1 MVACHP
7 TINDG
12 IATTSVLLGR
22 QVRQRTNPNVIIA
35 AIVVRDLITVIIIA
49 IVAESYGS
57 PRFELDV
64 HHVGS
69 ILIAYL
75 STTRC
80 TLFRRTILQN
90 KLS

>member
-22 QVRQRTNPNVIIA
+22 QVQQRTNPNVIIA
-35 AIVVRDLITVIIIA
+35 AIAVRDLITVIIIVIA
-49 IVAESYGS
+49 VESYSFLG
-57 PRFELDV
+57 FELDGY
-64 HHVGS
+64 HVES

-75 STTRC
+75 SDDAAS
-80 TLFRRTILQN
+80 LL
-90 KLS
+90 L

>member
-1 MVACHP
+1 MVACHS

-49 IVAESYGS
+49 IVAESYS
-57 PRFELDV
+57 SLRFELDG
-64 HHVGS
+64 HHVRS
-69 ILIAYL
+69 ILIGCL
-75 STTRC
+75 SMT
-80 TLFRRTILQN
+80 Q
-90 KLS
+90 